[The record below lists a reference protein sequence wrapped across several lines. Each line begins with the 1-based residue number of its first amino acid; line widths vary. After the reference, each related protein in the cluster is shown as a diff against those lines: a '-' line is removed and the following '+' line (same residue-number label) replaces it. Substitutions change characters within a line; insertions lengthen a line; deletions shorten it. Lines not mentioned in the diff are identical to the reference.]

1 VTAASEYVEKQ
12 LLAAFEQGLP
22 VVAFLGQ
29 GVTRPEV
36 GQDPVLGAALRKV
49 GRETGG
55 WKALISSPLDP
66 SIYSWMSERYA
77 QEPVYANL
85 LSIADAPLSA
95 VYTSS
100 VDPRLRNLFETAG
113 REPDTVL
120 VGDPP
125 PAIRRSRRRP
135 PFYLMFG
142 RAGDTVAEFQ
152 PPASTSALARRRMLH
167 ASPMAR
173 TILDTAT
180 ALGLVVVDGFEPS
193 DDWFRS
199 EDLLALLADAPIGGV
214 IWFGPSPEF
223 SGDDQLMFADMVE
236 RGIVLLDDRRL
247 GRVLAKLALERGEPF
262 EQRWDDAGVIS
273 FADGKKLLT
282 SPSLRLATEASA
294 TIIDDAFTAFLPP
307 VSNDDLASE
316 FRSFHAVSTSARSLV
331 SGIRR
336 GFAIQRT
343 FEDTLARHVNRAI
356 LRHHEEA
363 GAIIVH
369 GQSGVGKSIA
379 LARLAYRLRENKS
392 TAVLYSLNSF
402 PQPVEV
408 ADFLAAVDSQD
419 QVTVILADASVA
431 IHRYDD
437 LLDALRSRG
446 HRVVVVGTTYKQDG
460 ALNSDRARAVEAPSQ
475 LDTVEQGLLAALTK
489 EFIPDSTSLP
499 PSPND
504 QFALAGFFYRLPA
517 SRVRISEGLGREAR
531 HVGIQI
537 ARQGSAPKPTNPVGS
552 LGEALVEAG
561 FPAPTSTIL
570 GDESTQLGDWGS
582 ETAANRLIDYVMVS
596 ARLYKWVPIN
606 LLLRA
611 VGNRDDGG
619 RLPIDL
625 NTVRDLF
632 EGHDLFRWRLD
643 DDEGQELLVGARL
656 QLEAELICNRRLG
669 GAAGEATRLAELVS
683 AGVRAGG
690 EANSETRFLV
700 DLVYAFGPDGPSKER
715 YSNSYADFA
724 RALTTLRVEG
734 GVENARLMLQ
744 EATLRRSYVRL
755 HETDATFKLALLDEA
770 REAVDLALSRAEG
783 GGQKRLYASR
793 RTIDNLW
800 VERAATYGFMA
811 TDAAEHQQN
820 SGQVW
825 SSYQAARNAVR
836 KASGRVDS
844 YFPLDI
850 ALWLP
855 ARILKIGQNL
865 TDAQTAE
872 LEADIRHTLEL
883 VDPTSLDQKQFE
895 IFQRQKLSCSEVLQD
910 EEISSEA
917 FERLREAGSTAG
929 YYLRAR
935 RLAPMRPER
944 TAEATPDE
952 VEKAAV
958 AKAYLWNSFAE
969 ISNDIR
975 CLQLLL
981 SCEWVV
987 TTGRWLFNGQR
998 QPLPNASEQRQRI
1011 WQLLTEMLSVS
1022 TGDIQAKYRYLE
1034 AVMGWLVDDERTAIE
1049 HFRALASETEF
1060 VEGGRVFAR
1069 HEISDSS
1076 GRAKLFSGTALT
1088 AIGGGRWRVRV
1099 EELNRSVDL
1108 IAADFKSLDIV
1119 RGTTIRNFSIAFNYL
1134 GPLARPATTQ

>member
-1 VTAASEYVEKQ
+1 MTAASEYVEKQ

-22 VVAFLGQ
+22 VIAFLGQ
-29 GVTRPEV
+29 GVTRPDV
-36 GQDPVLGAALRKV
+36 GEDPVLSAALRKV

-55 WKALISSPLDP
+55 WKALISSPIDQ

-77 QEPVYANL
+77 QEPVYTNL
-85 LSIADAPLSA
+85 LAIADAPLSA

-113 REPDTVL
+113 REPDTII

-125 PAIRRSRRRP
+125 PTIRRSRRRP

-142 RAGDTVAEFQ
+142 RAGDEVPEFQ
-152 PPASTSALARRRMLH
+152 PPASAQALARRRMLH

-199 EDLLALLADAPIGGV
+199 EDLLALLADAPVGGV
-214 IWFGPSPEF
+214 IWCGPAPEF
-223 SGDDQLMFADMVE
+223 HGDDQLMFADMVE
-236 RGIVLLDDRRL
+236 RGIVVLDGRRL

-273 FADGKKLLT
+273 FADGKKLVT

-294 TIIDDAFTAFLPP
+294 AIIDDAFTAFLPP
-307 VSNDDLASE
+307 VSADDLASE
-316 FRSFHAVSTSARSLV
+316 FRNFHAVSTSARSLV
-331 SGIRR
+331 LGVRR

-343 FEDTLARHVNRAI
+343 FEDTLSRFVNRAI

-379 LARLAYRLRENKS
+379 LARLAYRLRESKS
-392 TAVLYSLNSF
+392 AAVLYALNSF
-402 PQPVEV
+402 PQPIEV
-408 ADFLAAVDSQD
+408 ANFLAAVDSED

-431 IHRYDD
+431 VHRYDD

-446 HRVVVVGTTYKQDG
+446 HRVVVVGTTYKQEG
-460 ALNSDRARAVEAPSQ
+460 ALSADRARAVEAPSH
-475 LDTVEQGLLAALTK
+475 LDTAEKGLLAALTHD
-489 EFIPDSTSLP
+489 FIPNSTSLQT
-499 PSPND
+499 SPNE

-531 HVGIQI
+531 HVGTQI
-537 ARQGSAPKPTNPVGS
+537 SRQGAAPRPTNPVGS
-552 LGEALVEAG
+552 LGDALVEAG

-570 GDESTQLGDWGS
+570 GDESAHLGEWGS
-582 ETAANRLIDYVMVS
+582 ETAANRLIDYVMVA
-596 ARLYKWVPIN
+596 ARLYRWVPIN

-611 VGNRDDGG
+611 VGSRSVSGQ
-619 RLPIDL
+619 LPIDI

-669 GAAGEATRLAELVS
+669 GPAGEANRLAELVS
-683 AGVRAGG
+683 ASVRAGG
-690 EANSETRFLV
+690 EANSETRFVV
-700 DLVYAFGPDGPSKER
+700 DLVYAFGPDGPARER
-715 YSNSYADFA
+715 YSDSYADFA

-755 HETDATFKLALLDEA
+755 HNTDAAFKLTLLDEA
-770 REAVDLALSRAEG
+770 REAVDMALSRSEG
-783 GGQKRLYASR
+783 GGQKKLYASR

-855 ARILKIGQNL
+855 ARILKISQNL
-865 TDAQTAE
+865 TGAQTAE

-883 VDPTSLDQKQFE
+883 VDPAALDGKQFE
-895 IFQRQKLSCSEVLQD
+895 IFQRQKLSCSEVLRD

-935 RLAPMRPER
+935 RLAPFRPEG
-944 TAEATPDE
+944 AVEATPED
-952 VEKAAV
+952 VAKAVA
-958 AKAYLWNSFAE
+958 AKAYLWNHYVE

-981 SCEWVV
+981 SCEWLAS
-987 TTGRWLFNGQR
+987 TGRWLFSGQR
-998 QPLPNASEQRQRI
+998 QPLPNESEERQRI

-1034 AVMGWLVDDERTAIE
+1034 AVMGWLVDNERTAVE
-1049 HFRALASETEF
+1049 HFRTLGSETEF
-1060 VEGGRVFAR
+1060 VEGGRVFTR
-1069 HEISDSS
+1069 HEIFDNS

-1088 AIGGGRWRVRV
+1088 PIGDGRWRVRV

-1108 IAADFKSLDIV
+1108 IAADFKSLEIA
-1119 RGTTIRNFSIAFNYL
+1119 RGTTVRNFSIAFNYL
-1134 GPLARPATTQ
+1134 GPLARPAAKQ